1 MTVKSKLIIVTFAS
15 VLFPGLIT
23 AQDSRV
29 IIQAEA
35 GYSIEWNGNNGN
47 HFDPETGAESPEND
61 AWDAF
66 AFASS
71 NYFPDGEHDA
81 ANVIDGYYGNSSS
94 WIAKPDDADPWL
106 ALVWDEEIQISRIAW
121 SRDNGDDLGDCC
133 GGQLRDR
140 AVGTYTLQYT
150 LVAEPYEETEEADDP
165 IDGWVTF
172 GSVEYNAGTE
182 NLTFTSYLHHQFEIR
197 QGNDPIAATG
207 LRVKVSNV
215 GICIDEMEINGPPAE
230 SQSDFID
237 IQATEGFLV
246 LWTQTN
252 GEWFVEESPAPAHSN
267 AALSSN
273 GSVAFGSSE
282 LGLGTHFVSAVNDGF
297 YSNAKSWIAA
307 AGDQDPF
314 IGVRFAQL
322 TSIKSIAWGRDN
334 GDDTGDCCGG
344 QIKDRWKGVYTLQVT
359 QMDEP
364 GLATEETGDATTGWL
379 SIATIDY
386 KEETD
391 DFIPYLRH
399 EFQVSDIQGSP
410 IPATA
415 VRLKVSN
422 ASIAIDEL
430 EVNPLL
436 PVPEGAVDIYEEEDF
451 VVTWNGNQGDFFDA
465 STLANAPK
473 NAALANEGTVAFGS
487 SELGLGIH
495 LIRHVNDG
503 LYGNSKSWIS
513 SLGLGGVPGEQ
524 DEFVGLSFGKVV
536 PVSSIA
542 WGRDNG
548 NTATDACGGT
558 CKDRSIGIYT
568 IQYTLTENPDEITE
582 ETDDA
587 ETGWQTIAYVEY
599 LPTAPQEFIPYLRHE
614 FKVGSGDEEAPV
626 EATGI
631 RIIVSSG
638 MIAIDELEV
647 NPTDEQQDGQIE
659 PEKPADLAIETGE
672 GFEIIWDGN
681 EGDFYSDAALAEVPN
696 NDGLAENGA
705 VAFGSSELDFGVH
718 YIDNINDGFYGN
730 SKSWIAKFTD
740 PADVKPFVGL
750 NFGKI
755 VPVSSIAWGRDNGNN
770 TDDCCGGQL
779 RDRSFDVYHLDYT
792 TVEEPD
798 ADTPEADDPI
808 DGWVA
813 IGSVKFKTASD
824 TFSPWLRHRFD
835 VSLNNQPISA
845 TGIRIRVNSNQT
857 AIDEIEVNTETGQDS
872 ESQLTITL
880 ENEGLVISW
889 TGDAILESND
899 SLGLGSKWGE
909 VTDQSNPYTVPSE
922 ATGTGAMYY
931 RTKSE

>member
-1 MTVKSKLIIVTFAS
+1 MKIKLTIVALAF
-15 VLFPGLIT
+15 VLFPDLLT
-23 AQDSRV
+23 AQNSRV

-61 AWDAF
+61 AWDAL

-71 NYFPDGEHDA
+71 NYFPDGIHDA
-81 ANVIDGYYGNSSS
+81 VNVVDGYYGNSSS
-94 WIAKPDDADPWL
+94 WIATRADADPWL
-106 ALVWDEEIQISRIAW
+106 ALGWEEELLISRIAW
-121 SRDNGDDLGDCC
+121 SRDNGDSEGE
-133 GGQLRDR
+133 GQLKDR
-140 AVGTYTLQYT
+140 AIGVYTLQFT
-150 LVAEPYEETEEADDP
+150 RTDDPDEETEEADDP
-165 IDGWVTF
+165 SDGWVTF

-182 NLTFTSYLHHQFEIR
+182 NATFTSYLHHQFEIR

-237 IQATEGFLV
+237 IQATEGFMV

-252 GEWFVEESPAPAHSN
+252 GDWFVEESPAPAHNN
-267 AALSSN
+267 AALSSE

-282 LGLGTHFVSAVNDGF
+282 LGLGTHLVSAVNDGF

-307 AGDQDPF
+307 ADDQDPF
-314 IGVRFAQL
+314 IGVSFGQS
-322 TSIKSIAWGRDN
+322 TGIKSIAWGRDN

-344 QIKDRWKGVYTLQVT
+344 QVKDRWKGVYTLQVT
-359 QMDEP
+359 QMDKP
-364 GLATEETGDATTGWL
+364 GQTTEETGDTTTGWL

-430 EVNPLL
+430 EVNPL
-436 PVPEGAVDIYEEEDF
+436 PAVPEGAVDIYEEESF

-465 STLANAPK
+465 SAQAKAPN

-599 LPTAPQEFIPYLRHE
+599 LPNAPQEFIPYLRHE

-672 GFEIIWDGN
+672 GFEINWDGN
-681 EGDFYSDAALAEVPN
+681 EGDFYSDAALAEVPD

-718 YIDNINDGFYGN
+718 YIDNVNDGFYGN

-798 ADTPEADDPI
+798 ADTPETDDPV

-880 ENEGLVISW
+880 ENDGLVISW

-922 ATGTGAMYY
+922 AIGTGAMYY

>member
-1 MTVKSKLIIVTFAS
+1 MKIKLIIVAYAS
-15 VLFPGLIT
+15 VLFPSLIT
-23 AQDSRV
+23 AQNSRV

-71 NYFPDGEHDA
+71 NYFPDGVHDA

-133 GGQLRDR
+133 GGQLKDR

-165 IDGWVTF
+165 TDGWVTF
-172 GSVEYNAGTE
+172 GSVEYSAGTE

-451 VVTWNGNQGDFFDA
+451 KVTWNGNQGDFFDA

-599 LPTAPQEFIPYLRHE
+599 LPTAPQEFIPYLRHK
-614 FKVGSGDEEAPV
+614 FKVGSGDKEAPV

-659 PEKPADLAIETGE
+659 PEKPADLDIETGE

-681 EGDFYSDAALAEVPN
+681 EGDFYSDAALAEVPD

-779 RDRSFDVYHLDYT
+779 RDRAFDIYHLDYT

-880 ENEGLVISW
+880 ENDGLVISW

-899 SLGLGSKWGE
+899 SLGLGGNQVVHSLSHLHGH
-909 VTDQSNPYTVPSE
+909 
-922 ATGTGAMYY
+922 
-931 RTKSE
+931 

>member
-1 MTVKSKLIIVTFAS
+1 MKIKLTIVALAF
-15 VLFPGLIT
+15 VLFPGLLT
-23 AQDSRV
+23 AQNSRV

-61 AWDAF
+61 AWDAL

-71 NYFPDGEHDA
+71 NYFPDGIHDA
-81 ANVIDGYYGNSSS
+81 VNVVDGYYGNSSS
-94 WIAKPDDADPWL
+94 WIATRADADPWL
-106 ALVWDEEIQISRIAW
+106 ALGWEEELLISRIAW
-121 SRDNGDDLGDCC
+121 SRDNGDSEGE
-133 GGQLRDR
+133 GQLKDR
-140 AVGTYTLQYT
+140 AVGVYTLQFT
-150 LVAEPYEETEEADDP
+150 RTDDPDEETEEADDP
-165 IDGWVTF
+165 SDGWVTF

-182 NLTFTSYLHHQFEIR
+182 NATFTSYLHHQFEIR

-237 IQATEGFLV
+237 IQATEGFMV

-252 GEWFVEESPAPAHSN
+252 GDWFVEESPAPAHNN
-267 AALSSN
+267 AALSSE

-282 LGLGTHFVSAVNDGF
+282 LGLGTHLVSAVNDGF

-314 IGVRFAQL
+314 IGVSFGQS
-322 TSIKSIAWGRDN
+322 TGIKSIAWGRDN

-344 QIKDRWKGVYTLQVT
+344 QVKDRWKGVYTLQVT
-359 QMDEP
+359 QMDKP
-364 GLATEETGDATTGWL
+364 GQTTEETGDTTTGWL

-430 EVNPLL
+430 EVNPL
-436 PVPEGAVDIYEEEDF
+436 PAVPEGAVDIYEEESF

-465 STLANAPK
+465 SAQAKAPN
-473 NAALANEGTVAFGS
+473 NAALANERTVAFGS

-599 LPTAPQEFIPYLRHE
+599 LPNAPQEFIPYLRHE

-672 GFEIIWDGN
+672 GFEINWDGN
-681 EGDFYSDAALAEVPN
+681 EGDFYSDAALAEVPD

-718 YIDNINDGFYGN
+718 YIDNVNDGFYGN

-798 ADTPEADDPI
+798 ADTPETDDPV

-880 ENEGLVISW
+880 ENDGLVISW

-922 ATGTGAMYY
+922 AIGTGAMYY

>member
-1 MTVKSKLIIVTFAS
+1 MTVKSKLIIVAFAS
-15 VLFPGLIT
+15 VLFPGLLT

-165 IDGWVTF
+165 SDGWVTF
-172 GSVEYNAGTE
+172 GSVEYSAGTE

-237 IQATEGFLV
+237 IQATEGFQV

-252 GEWFVEESPAPAHSN
+252 GDWFVEESPAPAHSN

-273 GSVAFGSSE
+273 GSVAFGSSD
-282 LGLGTHFVSAVNDGF
+282 LGLGTHCVSAVNDGF

-307 AGDQDPF
+307 SGDQNPF

-798 ADTPEADDPI
+798 ADTPEADDPV

-880 ENEGLVISW
+880 ENDGLVISW

-909 VTDQSNPYTVPSE
+909 VPDQSNPYTVPSE
-922 ATGTGAMYY
+922 AIGTVAMYY

>member
-1 MTVKSKLIIVTFAS
+1 MKIKLTIVALAF
-15 VLFPGLIT
+15 VLFPDLLT
-23 AQDSRV
+23 AQNSRV

-61 AWDAF
+61 AWDAL

-71 NYFPDGEHDA
+71 NYFPDGIHDA
-81 ANVIDGYYGNSSS
+81 VNVVDGYYGNSSS
-94 WIAKPDDADPWL
+94 WIATRADADPWL
-106 ALVWDEEIQISRIAW
+106 ALGWEEELLISRIAW
-121 SRDNGDDLGDCC
+121 SRDNGDSEGE
-133 GGQLRDR
+133 GQLKDR
-140 AVGTYTLQYT
+140 AVGVYTLQFT
-150 LVAEPYEETEEADDP
+150 RTDDPDEETEEADDP
-165 IDGWVTF
+165 SDGWVTF

-182 NLTFTSYLHHQFEIR
+182 NATFTSYLHHQFEIR

-237 IQATEGFLV
+237 IQATEGFMV

-252 GEWFVEESPAPAHSN
+252 GDWFVEESPAPAHNN
-267 AALSSN
+267 AALSSE

-282 LGLGTHFVSAVNDGF
+282 LGLGTHLVSAVNDGF

-307 AGDQDPF
+307 ADDQDPF
-314 IGVRFAQL
+314 IGVSFGQS
-322 TSIKSIAWGRDN
+322 TGIKSIAWGRDN

-344 QIKDRWKGVYTLQVT
+344 QVKDRWKGVYTLQVT
-359 QMDEP
+359 QMDKP
-364 GLATEETGDATTGWL
+364 GQTTEETGDTTTGWL

-430 EVNPLL
+430 EVNPL
-436 PVPEGAVDIYEEEDF
+436 PAVPEGAVDIYEEESF

-465 STLANAPK
+465 SAQAKAPN

-599 LPTAPQEFIPYLRHE
+599 LPNAPQEFIPYLRHE

-672 GFEIIWDGN
+672 GFEINWDGN
-681 EGDFYSDAALAEVPN
+681 EGDFYSDAALAEVPD

-718 YIDNINDGFYGN
+718 YIDNVNDGFYGN

-798 ADTPEADDPI
+798 ADTPETDDPV

-880 ENEGLVISW
+880 ENDGLVISW

-922 ATGTGAMYY
+922 AIGTGAMYY

>member
-1 MTVKSKLIIVTFAS
+1 MKIRLTIVSLAS
-15 VLFPGLIT
+15 LLFPGLLT
-23 AQDSRV
+23 AQNSRV

-35 GYSIEWNGNNGN
+35 GYAIEWNGNNGN

-61 AWDAF
+61 AFDAF

-71 NYFPDGEHDA
+71 NYLPDGVHDA
-81 ANVIDGYYGNSSS
+81 INVIDGYYGNSSS

-106 ALVWDEEIQISRIAW
+106 ALVWDEETQISRVAW

-133 GGQLRDR
+133 GGQLKDR
-140 AVGTYTLQYT
+140 AVGIYTLQYT
-150 LVAEPYEETEEADDP
+150 LVAEPHEETEEADDP
-165 IDGWVTF
+165 SDGWVTF
-172 GSVEYNAGTE
+172 GSVEYKAGTE
-182 NLTFTSYLHHQFEIR
+182 NATFSSYLHHQFEIR

-207 LRVKVSNV
+207 LRVKVSNA

-252 GEWFVEESPAPAHSN
+252 GDWFVEESPAPAHNN

-273 GSVAFGSSE
+273 DSVAFGSSE
-282 LGLGTHFVSAVNDGF
+282 LGLGTHLISAVNDGF

-307 AGDQDPF
+307 ADDQEPF
-314 IGVRFAQL
+314 IGVRFGQS
-322 TSIKSIAWGRDN
+322 TGIKSIAWGRDN

-344 QIKDRWKGVYTLQVT
+344 QIKDRWQGVYTLQVT
-359 QMDEP
+359 QVDEP
-364 GLATEETGDATTGWL
+364 GLATGETGDTTTGWL
-379 SIATIDY
+379 TIATIDY
-386 KEETD
+386 KQETD

-399 EFQVSDIQGSP
+399 EYQVSDIQGSP

-415 VRLKVSN
+415 VRLKISN

-430 EVNPLL
+430 EVNPLP
-436 PVPEGAVDIYEEEDF
+436 PVPEGAIDIYEEEDF
-451 VVTWNGNQGDFFDA
+451 VVTWNGNQGDFFNA
-465 STLANAPK
+465 SVEAKAPK
-473 NAALANEGTVAFGS
+473 SAALANEGTVAFGS
-487 SELGLGIH
+487 SELGLGVH

-513 SLGLGGVPGEQ
+513 SLGLGGEPGEQ
-524 DEFVGLSFGKVV
+524 DEFVGLSFDKVV

-542 WGRDNG
+542 WSRDNG

-587 ETGWQTIAYVEY
+587 ESGWQTIAFVEY
-599 LPTAPQEFIPYLRHE
+599 LPDAPKEFIPYLRHE

-647 NPTDEQQDGQIE
+647 NPTDEKQDGQIE
-659 PEKPADLAIETGE
+659 PEKPADLVIETGE
-672 GFEIIWDGN
+672 GFEIVWDGN
-681 EGDFYSDAALAEVPN
+681 EGDFYSDAALAEVPD
-696 NDGLAENGA
+696 NDGFAENGT
-705 VAFGSSELDFGVH
+705 VALGSSELDFGVH
-718 YIDNINDGFYGN
+718 YIDNVNDGFYGN
-730 SKSWIAKFTD
+730 SKSWIAKFTA
-740 PADVKPFVGL
+740 PADEEPFVGL

-779 RDRSFDVYHLDYT
+779 KDRSFDVYHLDYT

-798 ADTPEADDPI
+798 ADTPEADDPA

-813 IGSVKFKTASD
+813 IGSVDFKTASD

-857 AIDEIEVNTETGQDS
+857 AIDEIEINPEAPPS
-872 ESQLTITL
+872 LESRLGIAV
-880 ENEGLVISW
+880 ENGKLLISW
-889 TGDAILESND
+889 TGDAILESSD
-899 SLGLGSKWGE
+899 SLGLGAKWVE
-909 VTDQSNPYTVPSE
+909 VTDQSNPHTVPSE
-922 ATGTGAMYY
+922 ATGTGAMFY
-931 RTKSE
+931 RTRSE

>member
-1 MTVKSKLIIVTFAS
+1 MKIKLTIVALAF
-15 VLFPGLIT
+15 VLFPGLLT
-23 AQDSRV
+23 AQNSRV

-47 HFDPETGAESPEND
+47 HFDPETGAENPEND
-61 AWDAF
+61 AWDAL

-71 NYFPDGEHDA
+71 NYFPDGIHDA
-81 ANVIDGYYGNSSS
+81 VNVVDGYYGNSSS
-94 WIAKPDDADPWL
+94 WIATRADADPWL
-106 ALVWDEEIQISRIAW
+106 ALGWEEELLISRIAW
-121 SRDNGDDLGDCC
+121 SRDNGDSEGE
-133 GGQLRDR
+133 GQLKDR
-140 AVGTYTLQYT
+140 AVGVYTLQFT
-150 LVAEPYEETEEADDP
+150 RTDDPDEETEEADDP
-165 IDGWVTF
+165 SDGWVTF

-182 NLTFTSYLHHQFEIR
+182 NATFTSYLHHQFEIR

-237 IQATEGFLV
+237 IQATEGFMV

-252 GEWFVEESPAPAHSN
+252 GDWFVEESPAPAHNN
-267 AALSSN
+267 AALSSE

-282 LGLGTHFVSAVNDGF
+282 LGLGTHLVSAVNDGF

-307 AGDQDPF
+307 ADDQDPF
-314 IGVRFAQL
+314 IGVSFGQS
-322 TSIKSIAWGRDN
+322 TGIKSIAWGRDN

-344 QIKDRWKGVYTLQVT
+344 QVKDRWKGVYTLQVT
-359 QMDEP
+359 QMDKP
-364 GLATEETGDATTGWL
+364 GQTTEETGDTTTGWL

-430 EVNPLL
+430 EVNPL
-436 PVPEGAVDIYEEEDF
+436 PAVPEGAVDIYEEESF

-465 STLANAPK
+465 SAEAKAPN

-599 LPTAPQEFIPYLRHE
+599 LPNAPQEFIPYLRHE

-672 GFEIIWDGN
+672 GFEINWDGN
-681 EGDFYSDAALAEVPN
+681 EGDFYSDAALAEVPD

-718 YIDNINDGFYGN
+718 YIDNVNDGFYGN

-798 ADTPEADDPI
+798 ADTPETDDPV

-880 ENEGLVISW
+880 ENDGLVISW

-922 ATGTGAMYY
+922 AIGTGAMYY

>member
-1 MTVKSKLIIVTFAS
+1 MKIKLTIVALAS
-15 VLFPGLIT
+15 VLFPGLLT
-23 AQDSRV
+23 AQNSRV

-61 AWDAF
+61 AWDAL

-71 NYFPDGEHDA
+71 NYFPDGIHDA
-81 ANVIDGYYGNSSS
+81 INVVDGYYGNSSS
-94 WIAKPDDADPWL
+94 WIATRADADPWL
-106 ALVWDEEIQISRIAW
+106 ALGWEEELLISRIAW
-121 SRDNGDDLGDCC
+121 SRDNGDSEGE
-133 GGQLRDR
+133 GQLKDR
-140 AVGTYTLQYT
+140 AVGVYTLQFT
-150 LVAEPYEETEEADDP
+150 RTADPDEETQEADDP
-165 IDGWVTF
+165 GDGWVTF
-172 GSVEYNAGTE
+172 GSVEYKAGTE
-182 NLTFTSYLHHQFEIR
+182 NATFTSFLHHQFEIR

-207 LRVKVSNV
+207 LRVKVSNA

-230 SQSDFID
+230 SQSDFVD

-246 LWTQTN
+246 SWTQTN
-252 GEWFVEESPAPAHSN
+252 GDWFVEESPAPAHNN

-282 LGLGTHFVSAVNDGF
+282 LGLGTHLVSAVNDGF

-307 AGDQDPF
+307 GNDTNPF
-314 IGVRFAQL
+314 IGVSFRK
-322 TSIKSIAWGRDN
+322 SIRVKAIAWGRDN
-334 GDDTGDCCGG
+334 GDDTGDCCDG

-359 QMDEP
+359 QVDEP
-364 GLATEETGDATTGWL
+364 GLATGETGDATTGWL
-379 SIATIDY
+379 TIATIEY

-599 LPTAPQEFIPYLRHE
+599 LPTAPQEFIPYLRHK
-614 FKVGSGDEEAPV
+614 FKVGSGDKEAPV

-659 PEKPADLAIETGE
+659 PEKPADLDIETGD

-681 EGDFYSDAALAEVPN
+681 EGDFYSDAALAEVPD

-798 ADTPEADDPI
+798 ADTPEADDPV

-872 ESQLTITL
+872 ESQLTITMG
-880 ENEGLVISW
+880 NDGLVISW

-922 ATGTGAMYY
+922 AIGTGAMYY

>member
-1 MTVKSKLIIVTFAS
+1 MKIKLTIVALAS

-23 AQDSRV
+23 AQNARV
-29 IIQAEA
+29 IIQAKA

-71 NYFPDGEHDA
+71 NYFPDGIHDA
-81 ANVIDGYYGNSSS
+81 VNVVDGYYGNSSS
-94 WIAKPDDADPWL
+94 WIATPADADPWL
-106 ALVWDEEIQISRIAW
+106 ALGWEEELLISRIAW
-121 SRDNGDDLGDCC
+121 SRDNGDSEGE
-133 GGQLRDR
+133 GQLKDR
-140 AVGTYTLQYT
+140 AVGVYTLQFT
-150 LVAEPYEETEEADDP
+150 RTADPDEETEETDDP
-165 IDGWVTF
+165 GDGWVTF
-172 GSVEYNAGTE
+172 GSVEYKAGTE
-182 NLTFTSYLHHQFEIR
+182 NATFTSYLHHQFEIR
-197 QGNDPIAATG
+197 QGNDPITATG
-207 LRVKVSNV
+207 FRVKVSNA

-230 SQSDFID
+230 SQSDFVD

-246 LWTQTN
+246 SWTQTN
-252 GEWFVEESPAPAHSN
+252 GDWFVEESPAPAHNN

-282 LGLGTHFVSAVNDGF
+282 LGLGTHLVSAVNDGF

-307 AGDQDPF
+307 GNDTDPF
-314 IGVRFAQL
+314 IGVSFRK
-322 TSIKSIAWGRDN
+322 SIRVKAIAWGRDN

-359 QMDEP
+359 QVDEP
-364 GLATEETGDATTGWL
+364 GLATGETGDATTGWL
-379 SIATIDY
+379 TIATIEY

-399 EFQVSDIQGSP
+399 EFQVGDIQGSP

-430 EVNPLL
+430 EVNPVP
-436 PVPEGAVDIYEEEDF
+436 PVPEGAVDIYEEEGF
-451 VVTWNGNQGDFFDA
+451 VVTWNGNQGDFFNA
-465 STLANAPK
+465 SAQAKAPK

-513 SLGLGGVPGEQ
+513 SLGLGGEPGEQ

-548 NTATDACGGT
+548 NTATDGCGGT
-558 CKDRSIGIYT
+558 CKDRSMGIYT
-568 IQYTLTENPDEITE
+568 IQYTLMEDPDETTE

-587 ETGWQTIAYVEY
+587 ESGWQTIASVEY
-599 LPTAPQEFIPYLRHE
+599 LPNAPQEFIPYLRHE
-614 FKVGSGDEEAPV
+614 FKVGSGNEGEPV

-638 MIAIDELEV
+638 WTAIDELEV
-647 NPTDEQQDGQIE
+647 NPTGEQQDGQIE
-659 PEKPADLAIETGE
+659 PVKPADLVIETSD
-672 GFEIIWDGN
+672 GFEIVWDGN
-681 EGDFYSDAALAEVPN
+681 EGDFYDDAALAEAPN
-696 NDGLAENGA
+696 NDALAANGTS
-705 VAFGSSELDFGVH
+705 AFGSSELDFGVH
-718 YIDNINDGFYGN
+718 YIRHINDGFYGN
-730 SKSWIAKFTD
+730 SKSWIAKFTA
-740 PADVKPFVGL
+740 PADMEPFVGL
-750 NFGKI
+750 NFGG
-755 VPVSSIAWGRDNGNN
+755 VVEVGSVAWGRDNGNTE
-770 TDDCCGGQL
+770 TDGCGGTC
-779 RDRSFDVYHLDYT
+779 RDRSIDIYQLDYT
-792 TVEEPD
+792 TVQEPD
-798 ADTPEADDPI
+798 ADTPEADDPAK
-808 DGWVA
+808 GWVA
-813 IGSVKFKTASD
+813 IGSVEFKTPSD

-835 VSLNNQPISA
+835 VSLNGQPIPA

-857 AIDEIEVNTETGQDS
+857 AIDEVEINTGAEQDAK
-872 ESQLTITL
+872 SQLSITL
-880 ENEGLVISW
+880 ENGGLVVSW
-889 TGDAILESND
+889 TGDAILESSG
-899 SLGLGSKWGE
+899 SLGSEVKWSE
-909 VTDQSNPYTVPSE
+909 VTDQSNPYSVPSE
-922 ATGTGAMYY
+922 LTGTGTRFY
-931 RTKSE
+931 RTRSK

>member
-1 MTVKSKLIIVTFAS
+1 MKIKLTIVALAF
-15 VLFPGLIT
+15 VLFPGLLT
-23 AQDSRV
+23 AQNSRV

-61 AWDAF
+61 AWDAL

-71 NYFPDGEHDA
+71 NYFPDGIHDA
-81 ANVIDGYYGNSSS
+81 VNVVDGYYGNSSS
-94 WIAKPDDADPWL
+94 WIATRADADPWL
-106 ALVWDEEIQISRIAW
+106 ALGWEEELLISRIAW
-121 SRDNGDDLGDCC
+121 SRDNGDSEGE
-133 GGQLRDR
+133 GQLKDR
-140 AVGTYTLQYT
+140 AVGVYTLQFT
-150 LVAEPYEETEEADDP
+150 RTDDPDEETEEADDP

-182 NLTFTSYLHHQFEIR
+182 NATFTSYLHHQFEIR

-237 IQATEGFLV
+237 IQATEGFMV

-252 GEWFVEESPAPAHSN
+252 GDWFVEESPAPAHNN
-267 AALSSN
+267 AALSSE

-282 LGLGTHFVSAVNDGF
+282 LGLGTHLVSAVNDGF

-307 AGDQDPF
+307 ADDQDPF
-314 IGVRFAQL
+314 IGVSFGQS
-322 TSIKSIAWGRDN
+322 TGIKSIAWGRDN

-344 QIKDRWKGVYTLQVT
+344 QVKDRWKGVYTLQVT
-359 QMDEP
+359 QMDKP
-364 GLATEETGDATTGWL
+364 GQTTEETGDTTTGWL

-430 EVNPLL
+430 EVNPL
-436 PVPEGAVDIYEEEDF
+436 PAVPEGAVDIYEEESF

-465 STLANAPK
+465 SAQAKAPN

-599 LPTAPQEFIPYLRHE
+599 LPNAPQEFIPYLRHE

-672 GFEIIWDGN
+672 GFEINWDGN
-681 EGDFYSDAALAEVPN
+681 EGDFYSDAALAEVPD

-718 YIDNINDGFYGN
+718 YIDNVNDGFYGN

-798 ADTPEADDPI
+798 ADTPETDDPV

-880 ENEGLVISW
+880 ENDGLVISW

-922 ATGTGAMYY
+922 AIGTGAMYY

>member
-1 MTVKSKLIIVTFAS
+1 MKIKLTIVALAF
-15 VLFPGLIT
+15 VLFPGLLT
-23 AQDSRV
+23 AQNSRV

-61 AWDAF
+61 AWDAL

-71 NYFPDGEHDA
+71 NYFPDGIHDA
-81 ANVIDGYYGNSSS
+81 VNVVDGYYGNSSS
-94 WIAKPDDADPWL
+94 WIATRADADPWL
-106 ALVWDEEIQISRIAW
+106 ALGWEEELLISRIAW
-121 SRDNGDDLGDCC
+121 SRDNGDSEGE
-133 GGQLRDR
+133 GQLKDR
-140 AVGTYTLQYT
+140 AVGVYTLQFT
-150 LVAEPYEETEEADDP
+150 RTDDPDEETEEADDP
-165 IDGWVTF
+165 SDGWVTF

-182 NLTFTSYLHHQFEIR
+182 NATFTSYLHHQFEIR

-237 IQATEGFLV
+237 IQATEGFMV

-252 GEWFVEESPAPAHSN
+252 GDWFVEESPAPAHNN
-267 AALSSN
+267 AALSSE

-282 LGLGTHFVSAVNDGF
+282 LGLGTHLVSAVNDGF

-307 AGDQDPF
+307 ADDQDPF
-314 IGVRFAQL
+314 IGVSFGQS
-322 TSIKSIAWGRDN
+322 TGIKSIAWGRDN

-344 QIKDRWKGVYTLQVT
+344 QVKDRWKGVYTLQVT
-359 QMDEP
+359 QMDKP
-364 GLATEETGDATTGWL
+364 GQTTEETGDTTTGWL

-430 EVNPLL
+430 EVNPL
-436 PVPEGAVDIYEEEDF
+436 PAVPEGAVDIYEEESF

-465 STLANAPK
+465 SAQAKAPN

-599 LPTAPQEFIPYLRHE
+599 LPNAPQEFIPYLRHE

-672 GFEIIWDGN
+672 GFEINWDGN
-681 EGDFYSDAALAEVPN
+681 EGDFYSDAALAEVPD

-718 YIDNINDGFYGN
+718 YIDNVNDGFYGN

-798 ADTPEADDPI
+798 ADTPETDDPV

-880 ENEGLVISW
+880 ENDGLVISW

-922 ATGTGAMYY
+922 AIGTGAMYY

>member
-71 NYFPDGEHDA
+71 NYFPDGVHDA

-165 IDGWVTF
+165 SDGWVTF

-182 NLTFTSYLHHQFEIR
+182 NSTFTSYLHHQFEIR

-252 GEWFVEESPAPAHSN
+252 GEWFVEESPAPAHNN

-659 PEKPADLAIETGE
+659 PEKPADLDIETGD

-681 EGDFYSDAALAEVPN
+681 EGDFYSDAALAEVPD

-718 YIDNINDGFYGN
+718 YIDNVNDGFYGN

-880 ENEGLVISW
+880 ENDGLVISW

-922 ATGTGAMYY
+922 AIGTGAMYY